1 MTTQTFQKFHKNTI
15 HSFAVPF
22 IFSLILCA
30 SFAIDTPTT
39 STAKPPRAPSSSNT
53 INDAF
58 TKNSFSDMVGSTFEA
73 LEDHIEGTIEQYSA
87 LAGKIF
93 PVLSKLFISPKKARK
108 IFRQIHKVQEPGD
121 WIFIF
126 LLGWVTIPA
135 VKYPY
140 EKIVIGRSAK
150 QQDTTNSKPKR
161 PFQETF
167 LYHFADHL
175 SQAGKIAAL
184 VYGLDC
190 IAIAL
195 ETIGFSRVTV
205 FSPYLAKAIYTLWIF
220 LRVNKLKRFL
230 IFKAFGISH
239 QALEDLSTNPSMR
252 GQLARAKII
261 NRILELLCL
270 AGCFFVMIDLLKVKS
285 GVTLKSL
292 FAFSGA
298 STVIFSLAV
307 KDVAIEVVSGLALQ
321 ASDKVYEGE
330 KVLFGNGLK
339 GTVDQIGLFETLI
352 RDSSEMVTAVP
363 NKELSNQRLTNI
375 SRNKFSQ
382 VKQKIHF
389 SYGDLDK
396 LPMLLRKIRREI
408 TESCPEVVTDGSKSF
423 RTYFHSFEDS
433 YLEVVVDVKLTA
445 TPDSDYYYQCREQ
458 VLFAIGR
465 AVEKM
470 NMKFAVLSAENQ

>member
-1 MTTQTFQKFHKNTI
+1 VFCFT
-15 HSFAVPF
+15 
-22 IFSLILCA
+22 
-30 SFAIDTPTT
+30 
-39 STAKPPRAPSSSNT
+39 SSNSNYIFHT
-53 INDAF
+53 SL
-58 TKNSFSDMVGSTFEA
+58 KN
-73 LEDHIEGTIEQYSA
+73 
-87 LAGKIF
+87 IF
-93 PVLSKLFISPKKARK
+93 KEI
-108 IFRQIHKVQEPGD
+108 QKVQEPGD

-126 LLGWVTIPA
+126 LLGWATIPV

-140 EKIVIGRSAK
+140 EKIVIGSTSK
-150 QQDTTNSKPKR
+150 ENQGTTIKR
-161 PFQETF
+161 PFRESF
-167 LYHFADHL
+167 IFHFADHL

-190 IAIAL
+190 MAIAL
-195 ETIGFSRVTV
+195 ETIGFSQVTM
-205 FSPYLAKAIYTLWIF
+205 FSPYIAKAIYTIWIF
-220 LRVNKLKRFL
+220 LRFNQLKRFL
-230 IFKAFGISH
+230 VFKAFGVDKPNVVS
-239 QALEDLSTNPSMR
+239 SPSMR
-252 GQLARAKII
+252 GSLARAKIV

-270 AGCFFVMIDLLKVKS
+270 AGCFFVMIDVLKVRS

-292 FAFSGA
+292 FAVSGA

-389 SYGDLDK
+389 NYSDLDK
-396 LPMLLRKIRREI
+396 LPMILREI
-408 TESCPEVVTDGSKSF
+408 QREIQESCPVVVTDGSKPF
-423 RTYFHSFEDS
+423 RTYFHSFEDC
-433 YLEVVVDVKLTA
+433 YLEVIVDVRMTV
-445 TPDSDYYYQCREQ
+445 TPDSDHYYQSREQ

-465 AVEKM
+465 AVKRM
-470 NMKFAVLSAENQ
+470 NANFAVLSDNQVPTSF

>member
-1 MTTQTFQKFHKNTI
+1 
-15 HSFAVPF
+15 
-22 IFSLILCA
+22 
-30 SFAIDTPTT
+30 
-39 STAKPPRAPSSSNT
+39 
-53 INDAF
+53 
-58 TKNSFSDMVGSTFEA
+58 VGNTFEA
-73 LEDHIEGTIEQYSA
+73 LEDHIEGTLEHYSA

-93 PVLSKLFISPKKARK
+93 PSLSKLFISPKTARK
-108 IFRQIHKVQEPGD
+108 IFKQIQKVQEPGD

-140 EKIVIGRSAK
+140 EKMVIGSSK
-150 QQDTTNSKPKR
+150 QDTAKTEAIR

-167 LYHFADHL
+167 VYHFADHL
-175 SQAGKIAAL
+175 SQAGKLAAL

-195 ETIGFSRVTV
+195 ETIGFSQVTM
-205 FSPYLAKAIYTLWIF
+205 FSPYLAKAIYTVWIF
-220 LRVNKLKRFL
+220 SRFNKLKRFL
-230 IFKAFGISH
+230 VFKAFGVSNV
-239 QALEDLSTNPSMR
+239 QDMSTNPSMR
-252 GQLARAKII
+252 GHLARAKII

-270 AGCFFVMIDLLKVKS
+270 AGCFFVMIDVLKVKS

-292 FAFSGA
+292 FAVSGA

-389 SYGDLDK
+389 GYGDLDK
-396 LPMLLRKIRREI
+396 LPMLLLEIRREI
-408 TESCPEVVTDGSKSF
+408 KESCPEVVTDGSKPF
-423 RTYFHSFEDS
+423 RTYFHSFEDC
-433 YLEVVVDVKLTA
+433 YLEVVVDVRMTV
-445 TPDSDYYYQCREQ
+445 TPDSDYYYQSREQ

-465 AVEKM
+465 AVDRM
-470 NMKFAVLSAENQ
+470 NMKFAVLSLENQ

>member
-1 MTTQTFQKFHKNTI
+1 MHRL
-15 HSFAVPF
+15 HSFIVSF
-22 IFSLILCA
+22 IVYCLIICTTCA
-30 SFAIDTPTT
+30 IETPTT
-39 STAKPPRAPSSSNT
+39 STSKPPSSSASSTNH
-53 INDAF
+53 ASF
-58 TKNSFSDMVGSTFEA
+58 TKNSFSGIVGNTFEA
-73 LEDHIEGTIEQYSA
+73 LEDHIEGTIEHYSA

-93 PVLSKLFISPKKARK
+93 PVLSKLYISPDKARN
-108 IFRQIHKVQEPGD
+108 IFKQIQKVQEPGD

-126 LLGWVTIPA
+126 LLGWVTIPV

-140 EKIVIGRSAK
+140 EKLVMGSSTRDTAK
-150 QQDTTNSKPKR
+150 GGSPTSSKR
-161 PFQETF
+161 PFQESF
-167 LYHFADHL
+167 LYYFADHL

-195 ETIGFSRVTV
+195 ETIGFSHVTM
-205 FSPYLAKAIYTLWIF
+205 FSPYIAKAIYTLWIF
-220 LRVNKLKRFL
+220 MRFNKLKRFL
-230 IFKAFGISH
+230 VFKSFGVSNV
-239 QALEDLSTNPSMR
+239 QEDGNHPSMR
-252 GQLARAKII
+252 GRLARAKIV

-270 AGCFFVMIDLLKVKS
+270 AGCFFVMIDVLKIKS

-292 FAFSGA
+292 FAVSGA
-298 STVIFSLAV
+298 STVIFSFAV
-307 KDVAIEVVSGLALQ
+307 KDVASEIVSGLALQ

-339 GTVDQIGLFETLI
+339 GIVDRIGLFETLI

-389 SYGDLDK
+389 AYSDLNK
-396 LPMLLRKIRREI
+396 LPWLLREIRREI
-408 TESCPEVVTDGSKSF
+408 EQSCPEVVTDGSKPF
-423 RTYFHSFEDS
+423 RTYFHSFEDC
-433 YLEVVVDVKLTA
+433 YLEVVVDVRMTV
-445 TPDSDYYYQCREQ
+445 TPDSDHYYQSREQ

-465 AVEKM
+465 AVDRMK
-470 NMKFAVLSAENQ
+470 MKFAVLLAENQ